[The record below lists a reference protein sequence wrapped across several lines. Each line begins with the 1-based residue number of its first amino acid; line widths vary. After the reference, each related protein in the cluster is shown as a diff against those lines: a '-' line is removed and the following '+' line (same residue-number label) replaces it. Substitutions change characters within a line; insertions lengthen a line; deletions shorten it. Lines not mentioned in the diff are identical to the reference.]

1 MSYQIKS
8 AKKPNILFDTDND
21 NNTFRH
27 QILME
32 KATLSN
38 KSINLLFVLR
48 TTFSKLSLAFKNY
61 IIETEMLA
69 IILNAIW
76 RDNNHNYLGTYSN
89 SYYSL

>member
-1 MSYQIKS
+1 M
-8 AKKPNILFDTDND
+8 FDTDND

-38 KSINLLFVLR
+38 KSTNLLSVLR
-48 TTFSKLSLAFKNY
+48 TTFSKLSLAFKNH

-69 IILNAIW
+69 IILNAMW